1 MSLAFHISGASSAN
15 IVDCSDAANIE
26 TALLQFDRA
35 VEAGS
40 DAALAGWAR
49 RWGRNLLNEALEP
62 LCEGE
67 A

>member
-15 IVDCSDAANIE
+15 LADCSDAANIE
-26 TALLQFDRA
+26 TALHQFDRA

-62 LCEGE
+62 LWEGE